1 MHSSVRCSGSLTCPL
16 GFCTHSFSESLP
28 PPSFLALLLLLSLQ
42 LRYQF
47 LQRTFPD
54 PQFEILPRNLYSPY
68 HGTCVFPELG
78 FCFLVDNKLLEGK
91 LYSYVTIIICSG
103 CCNKIPLIGWFEQQK
118 LISSQFWMLKSE
130 IKVSAGLIS
139 SEASLLGLQMVAFL
153 LSPHMAFP
161 LSHTLLVSLCSG
173 VQISSSMR
181 TSVIGSG
188 PTYVT
193 SFYLIYL
200 FKSPFSKISHILSFS
215 ELEFQ
220 YMNFREMQ
228 FNP

>member
-139 SEASLLGLQMVAFL
+139 SVASPCLVDGCHLPVSSHGSSTVCEPVYGQSPLL
-153 LSPHMAFP
+153 
-161 LSHTLLVSLCSG
+161 
-173 VQISSSMR
+173 IR
-181 TSVIGSG
+181 TPI
-188 PTYVT
+188 
-193 SFYLIYL
+193 
-200 FKSPFSKISHILSFS
+200 IL
-215 ELEFQ
+215 
-220 YMNFREMQ
+220 
-228 FNP
+228 P